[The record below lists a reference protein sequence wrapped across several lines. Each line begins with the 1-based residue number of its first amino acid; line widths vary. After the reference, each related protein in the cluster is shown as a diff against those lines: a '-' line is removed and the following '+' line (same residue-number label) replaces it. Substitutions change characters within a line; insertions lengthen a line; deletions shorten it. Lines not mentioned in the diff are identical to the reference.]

1 MLDPPATTTS
11 RGEALVEEEGMT
23 RRANKDSSSR
33 VNSEK
38 GLKLE
43 INVLVVVRCST
54 SLFVG
59 VGPFRKSGD
68 KEEGPASSMETRVV
82 NHNNQKSVGVIILHP
97 CSASKTEHNCGSGL
111 CAYQSLR
118 ECSCLLGNSPLPFS
132 SSVMVFKT
140 CLLLVRRF
148 LVVVVTGTWADFGG

>member
-38 GLKLE
+38 GLK
-43 INVLVVVRCST
+43 
-54 SLFVG
+54 FVG